1 MKPESYAWRQLA
13 EHASTQLRPGFASD
27 VLRTAR
33 GPQPEAWCQMEAH
46 AADILRPGFANRVIR
61 AVRAALPAQMP
72 SLFSQVALSAATAAV
87 CMLAVV
93 YLHDRTTR
101 LKDERSLAGWRQL
114 AADAQDLDQ
123 IP

>member
-1 MKPESYAWRQLA
+1 MKPESYAWRQLGDRA
-13 EHASTQLRPGFASD
+13 AAQLRSGFADDVLRATHGPEPEVWRQMEAQAAGALRPGFAD
-27 VLRTAR
+27 
-33 GPQPEAWCQMEAH
+33 
-46 AADILRPGFANRVIR
+46 RVVR

-72 SLFSQVALSAATAAV
+72 SLFSQLALSAATAAV

-101 LKDERSLAGWRQL
+101 LQDERSLADWQRL

-123 IP
+123 LP